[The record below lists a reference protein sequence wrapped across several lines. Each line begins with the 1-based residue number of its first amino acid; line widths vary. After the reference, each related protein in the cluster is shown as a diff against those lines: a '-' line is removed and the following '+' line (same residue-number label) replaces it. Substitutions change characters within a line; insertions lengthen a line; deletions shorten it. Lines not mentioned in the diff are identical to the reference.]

1 MKKESKAISTFLAI
15 ILILAFMII
24 GAFISYM
31 WVMAAYYN
39 MPENATLLVVED
51 VAFPANNFTYFNVTI
66 LNPSNSVLDVNI
78 TKFSLTIEAKNE
90 TYSIE
95 TAEPELP
102 FLIRKATRQSFKCL
116 KNWSNFAGETVRIE
130 PVAENASTKSY
141 PYTTTNAKLLIYN
154 FDASENIE
162 YFNITVQNSPE
173 SAINLTISE
182 IMISDYSVNATP
194 PLNQTLAPSQQAT
207 FRCDFTWGTM
217 IGQNATITVKTA
229 EGFQQTY
236 QTGNIPGARLYISS
250 DVKFDDTET
259 TYFNITVTS
268 FQIST
273 ATATLDSVNLTL
285 PDNSTIKLDTIPPL
299 NIVPVPLPANQSL
312 TLKCLW
318 DWNTHR
324 DETIRVNVY
333 TKQGFDVPTKTTVT
347 PSAVVWNVDNAKFD
361 LADVE
366 HFSVN
371 ITNKPVSLYG
381 INVTKVELNQNL
393 TTIDSTLIAPGGQAT
408 LVCGFNWSSLVGEN
422 ATITVHGVYGSNE
435 TLTLYSLPLPLLK
448 IVNTTFSNFELGNPY
463 VNVTIYHSQFSKFNA
478 NITRVFVQTGNE
490 TFAIDGTI
498 TNPKISP
505 NGYVVSAGTQV
516 TVICPWDWSPYLG
529 EDVTVI
535 AQPAEGLQVSMTLK
549 VG

>member
-15 ILILAFMII
+15 ILIVAFTII

-31 WVMAAYYN
+31 WVMAGYYN

-51 VAFPANNFTYFNVTI
+51 VVFPESNFAYFNVTV

-90 TYSIE
+90 TYSVE

-116 KNWSNFAGETVRIE
+116 KNWSNFAGETVRIG

-154 FDASENIE
+154 FDASEKIE

-194 PLNQTLAPSQQAT
+194 PLNQTLPPGQQAT
-207 FRCDFTWGTM
+207 FRCDFNWGTM
-217 IGQNATITVKTA
+217 IGQNTTITVKTA
-229 EGFQQTY
+229 EGYQQTY
-236 QTGNIPGARLYISS
+236 QEVNIPGARLYIS
-250 DVKFDDTET
+250 DAIRFDDADT

-273 ATATLDSVNLTL
+273 ANATLDIVNLTL

-299 NIVPVPLPANQSL
+299 NNAPVPLPPNQSL

-324 DETIRVNVY
+324 NETITVNVY
-333 TKQGFDVPTKTTVT
+333 TKEGFDVPSRIAVT
-347 PSAVVWNVDNAKFD
+347 PHVVVWNVDDVKFD
-361 LADVE
+361 LDDVE

-371 ITNKPVSLYG
+371 IANRPVSLYG

-393 TTIDSTLIAPGGQAT
+393 TAIDSTLVASGEQKT
-408 LVCGFNWSSLVGEN
+408 LVCSFNWSSLVGEN

-435 TLTLYSLPLPLLK
+435 TLTLYSLPLPFFR
-448 IVNTTFSNFELGNPY
+448 IVNTTFSNFEPGNPY

-478 NITRVFVQTGNE
+478 NITQVFVKTSNE

-498 TNPKISP
+498 TNPRISP
-505 NGYVVSAGTQV
+505 AGYWLSSGMQV
-516 TVICPWDWSPYLG
+516 TMVCPWDWSPYLG
-529 EDVTVI
+529 KDVTVV
-535 AQPAEGLQVSMTLK
+535 AQTAEGLQVSMTLK